1 MRTTG
6 PTPMLAAISGFA
18 CIVIG
23 AYGRHALSDPHAREL
38 VEIGTHYQ
46 FMHTMAALAC
56 VSFCNWGAK
65 WARLA
70 APCFLIGAL
79 VFSGPLY
86 LMALGAPRWLGAAT
100 PIGGGLFLLGWIIL
114 IASGW
119 SLFSQHRTRHPFGA
133 APAPGVQQLLA
144 VRAAANADPLA

>member
-6 PTPMLAAISGFA
+6 PTPLLAAISGFL
-18 CIVIG
+18 CIAIG
-23 AYGRHALSDPHAREL
+23 AYGRHALPHPDARAL

-65 WARLA
+65 GARLA

-86 LMALGAPRWLGAAT
+86 LMALGAPRWLGVAT
-100 PIGGGLFLLGWIIL
+100 PIGGVLFLAGWIIL

-119 SLFSQHRTRHPFGA
+119 GLFWQHRSRRRLGA
-133 APAPGVQQLLA
+133 GPAPGVQQLLA
-144 VRAAANADPLA
+144 GRAAAAAEPPL